1 MSPWYWLSA
10 GGWRPWGGA
19 DRGCIER
26 AGMLP
31 QQSLAKHDNR
41 SGCARHA
48 LYDRAFCPRGQ
59 GVARPRHRNLL
70 RRNGRGRLRHGPGT
84 RRARASLAGR
94 DARGVRRRRARAG
107 VARPRAARRAAGCA
121 GAPGGRDRHGGPGRH
136 RLHAGPGARRRAAG
150 GRQRGHGD
158 GVRAFDPDDSRAP
171 PRRPPA
177 VAAAERAGARVPV
190 RRAARLGRPQPA
202 LRRRGRRPLSAAR
215 RHARR
220 RGGRGV
226 RQDRENARPAVSRRP
241 CARATRATAR
251 RAPSRCRVRCSRPA
265 TSTSASPGSRP
276 PC

>member
-1 MSPWYWLSA
+1 MITDP
-10 GGWRPWGGA
+10 GA
-19 DRGCIER
+19 PGK
-26 AGMLP
+26 P
-31 QQSLAKHDNR
+31 
-41 SGCARHA
+41 

-107 VARPRAARRAAGCA
+107 VARPRAARRAAGRA
-121 GAPGGRDRHGGPGRH
+121 GAPRRPGSALADLDGIAYTQGPG
-136 RLHAGPGARRRAAG
+136 LAGALLVGASVATAMAYALSIRTI
-150 GRQRGHGD
+150 
-158 GVRAFDPDDSRAP
+158 PRAP

-220 RGGRGV
+220 RGRRGV

-241 CARATRATAR
+241 CARATRAGTAR
-251 RAPSRCRVRCSRPA
+251 RAP
-265 TSTSASPGSRP
+265 
-276 PC
+276 